1 MEIRRMVRGENINFS
16 AASPRTGEGKTKQP
30 AAAPSTDRLEL
41 SRQWIHSM
49 EEQRAQAGAALLT
62 GAREEKKSNGILDML
77 DGPSA
82 EQEELDALS
91 QEMDTQ
97 MKCLKI
103 AMRIMQGKK
112 VPSEDERFLMENDPE
127 GYKLA
132 LAMRKPPKKD
142 EKECESVLKDE
153 DKEKRSEISG
163 SEEAAP
169 TEGGEAAS
177 AGGEAE

>member
-41 SRQWIHSM
+41 SRQWIQSM

-62 GAREEKKSNGILDML
+62 GAREEKKSNSILDML

-91 QEMDTQ
+91 QELDTQ

-103 AMRIMQGKK
+103 AMLQAGPGHAQAAEEGREG
-112 VPSEDERFLMENDPE
+112 VRERPE
-127 GYKLA
+127 GRGQGEELRD
-132 LAMRKPPKKD
+132 LRLRRGRPD
-142 EKECESVLKDE
+142 RGR
-153 DKEKRSEISG
+153 RSG
-163 SEEAAP
+163 LRRRR
-169 TEGGEAAS
+169 G
-177 AGGEAE
+177 